1 MTRGSFFRED
11 GVEERMKGMSGYGK
25 WVAGRKTKW
34 ITLAVWVVIV
44 GALTLLW
51 PSVNSQVVNNA
62 QNLPDDSQSVRAAA
76 VAEQEFPAG
85 SGVPALLV
93 WHREGGLSDEDLIH
107 IIAVYGKLEQQPLPH
122 QNYVPPLGKLPP
134 QALQASLSEERSTL
148 VTPVL
153 FDKSADSD
161 QLGEA
166 VTQIKELI
174 SAETGGDPAAAKV
187 DGSELSLR
195 VTGPVGISIDATG
208 LFKDADVSLLIA
220 TVILVLVFLLLI
232 YRSPILALIP
242 LVAVGFAYGVTSPV
256 IGKMAQEGWITV
268 DSQAVSIMTVLLFGA
283 GTDYCL
289 FLISRFRQMLKV
301 EESKGRALLSAIT
314 HSSGAIAM
322 SGFTVVLALFALLL
336 AKYGAY
342 HRFAVPFSVSILIMG
357 IASLTLVP
365 ALLAIF
371 GRTSFFP
378 FVPRTPLMEAERARA
393 KGKPAPQP
401 KPARN
406 KGIGNFVVSR
416 PWAIVG
422 VTVVLLGVLASF
434 SGGIKFTYD
443 ILSSFPEDMESR
455 EGFDLIG
462 NQFSPGEL
470 APAKLMI
477 DTEGKAD
484 GEDLKVIL
492 GGLSYVDV
500 VSDPQQGAVNKN
512 ILGYDIEFKSNPY
525 SLEAMSHIPALQD
538 TAEQALIDV
547 GVAEPGDK
555 VWVSGQTA
563 AQHDT
568 KELGERDTDL
578 IIPVVIGLIT
588 LLLLIYLRSVV
599 ATFYLVATVILSF
612 FSALGLGWIIIHYVL
627 GADAIQGSIP
637 LYSFVFLVALGED
650 YNIFMISNIWKK
662 RKRMPL
668 KQAVAE
674 GVNETGSV
682 ITSAGLILAGTFAV
696 LASLPIQVLVQ
707 FGIITAIGVL
717 LDTFIV
723 RPFLVPAI
731 TVLLGRWSFWPGK
744 HQELEQAL
752 PAVDEH

>member
-1 MTRGSFFRED
+1 
-11 GVEERMKGMSGYGK
+11 MKGMSGYGK
-25 WVAGRKTKW
+25 WVAGSKTKW
-34 ITLAVWVVIV
+34 ITLLVWIV
-44 GALTLLW
+44 LVGVLTMLW
-51 PSVNSQVVNNA
+51 PSVNSQVANNA
-62 QNLPDDSQSVRAAA
+62 SNLPEDSQSVRASV
-76 VAEQEFPAG
+76 VAEREFPAG

-93 WHREGGLSDEDLIH
+93 WHRDGGISEEDLVH
-107 IIAVYGKLEQQPLPH
+107 ITAVYGKLEQQPLAH
-122 QNYVPPLGKLPP
+122 QNFVPPLGKLPP
-134 QALQASLSEERSTL
+134 QALQASLSEDRSTL

-153 FDKSADSD
+153 FDKTADSD
-161 QLGEA
+161 QLGESLKSL
-166 VTQIKELI
+166 KERVRT
-174 SAETGGDPAAAKV
+174 ETGTDPSAAKP
-187 DGSELSLR
+187 DSGDLSLR
-195 VTGPVGISIDATG
+195 VSGPVGISVDATG
-208 LFKDADVSLLIA
+208 LFKNADVSLLIA

-256 IGKMAQEGWITV
+256 LGLMAREGWITV

-301 EESKGRALLSAIT
+301 EENKGRALLSAIS

-357 IASLTLVP
+357 VASLTLVP

-378 FVPRTPLMEAERARA
+378 FVPRTPQMEAERAKA
-393 KGKPAPQP
+393 KGRPVPQP
-401 KPARN
+401 KPARR
-406 KGIGNFVVSR
+406 KGIGYLVVSR

-422 VTVVLLGVLASF
+422 ITVVLLGVLASF
-434 SGGIKFTYD
+434 SSGIKFTYD
-443 ILSSFPEDMESR
+443 ILSSFPKTMESR

-462 NQFSPGEL
+462 EQFSPGEL
-470 APAKLMI
+470 APAKLMV
-477 DTEGKAD
+477 DTEGLSG
-484 GEDLKVIL
+484 GEDLKSVL
-492 GGLSYVDV
+492 GSLSYVDV
-500 VSDPQQGAVNKN
+500 VSDPQQGAVNPK
-512 ILGYDIEFKSNPY
+512 ITAYDIEFKDNPY
-525 SLEAMSHIPALQD
+525 SIEAMDHIPALQA
-538 TAEQALIDV
+538 TVESALAESGIENAQ
-547 GVAEPGDK
+547 DK
-555 VWVSGQTA
+555 VWISGQTA
-563 AQHDT
+563 TQHDT

-588 LLLLIYLRSVV
+588 VLLLVYLRSVV
-599 ATFYLVATVILSF
+599 ATIYLVGTVILSF

-627 GADAIQGSIP
+627 GADAIQGAIP

-662 RKRMPL
+662 RKHMPL
-668 KQAVAE
+668 KQAIAE

-717 LDTFIV
+717 LDTFVV

-731 TVLLGRWSFWPGK
+731 TVLFGRAAFWPGK
-744 HQELEQAL
+744 HQEIRQAS
-752 PAVDEH
+752 ASDTQR

>member
-1 MTRGSFFRED
+1 MN
-11 GVEERMKGMSGYGK
+11 GMSGYGK
-25 WVAGRKTKW
+25 WVAGSKTKW
-34 ITLAVWVVIV
+34 VTLIVWIAVV
-44 GALTLLW
+44 GALTMLW
-51 PSVNSQVVNNA
+51 PSVNSQELNNA
-62 QNLPDDSQSVRAAA
+62 SNLPEDSQSVRASA
-76 VAEQEFPAG
+76 VAEREFPAG

-93 WHREGGLSDEDLIH
+93 WHREGGMSGQDLAH
-107 IIAVYGKLEQQPLPH
+107 IIAVYSKLEQQPLAH

-134 QALQASLSEERSTL
+134 QALQASLSEDGSTL

-153 FDKSADSD
+153 FEKTADSS

-166 VTQIKELI
+166 LTEMKKVIKT
-174 SAETGGDPAAAKV
+174 ETGGDPSAAKTESN
-187 DGSELSLR
+187 DLSLR
-195 VTGPVGISIDATG
+195 VSGPVGISVDATG
-208 LFKDADVSLLIA
+208 LFRNADVSLLIA
-220 TVILVLVFLLLI
+220 TVVLVLVFLLLI

-242 LVAVGFAYGVTSPV
+242 LIAVGFAYGVTSPV
-256 IGKMAQEGWITV
+256 LGKMAQEGWITV
-268 DSQAVSIMTVLLFGA
+268 DSQAISIMTVLLFGA

-301 EESKGRALLSAIT
+301 EKHKGHALLLAIT

-378 FVPRTPLMEAERARA
+378 FIPRTPQMEADRAKA

-401 KPARN
+401 KPVRK
-406 KGIGNFVVSR
+406 KGIGDFVVAR

-422 VTVVLLGVLASF
+422 ITVVLLGVLASF

-462 NQFSPGEL
+462 TQFSPGGL

-477 DTEGKAD
+477 DTQGKVN
-484 GEDLKVIL
+484 GEDIKVV
-492 GGLSYVDV
+492 LSGISYIDK
-500 VSDPQQGAVNKN
+500 VSDPQQGAVSHN
-512 ILGYDIEFKSNPY
+512 ILGYDVEFKSNPY
-525 SLEAMSHIPALQD
+525 SLEAMNHIPALQA
-538 TAEQALIDV
+538 TVEQAL
-547 GVAEPGDK
+547 AESGLDNVK
-555 VWVSGQTA
+555 DSVWIGGQTA
-563 AQHDT
+563 AQYDT

-578 IIPVVIGLIT
+578 IIPVVIGMIT
-588 LLLLIYLRSVV
+588 VLLLIYLRSVV
-599 ATFYLVATVILSF
+599 ATVYLVATVILSF
-612 FSALGLGWIIIHYVL
+612 FSALGLGWIIIHYL
-627 GADAIQGSIP
+627 MGADAIQGAIP

-662 RKRMPL
+662 RKVMPL
-668 KQAVAE
+668 KQAIAE

-717 LDTFIV
+717 LDTFVV

-744 HQELEQAL
+744 HREQERAL
-752 PAVDEH
+752 LVSED